1 MIYHILHTHA
11 PGFLGEPIF
20 RNGEFVG
27 SLTTAS
33 YGFTLRKQIG
43 IGYVKHPEGETVSS
57 KFVKEGNYEIEIG
70 GQRYPAT
77 VSTKIIFKRTV

>member
-1 MIYHILHTHA
+1 M
-11 PGFLGEPIF
+11 
-20 RNGEFVG
+20 
-27 SLTTAS
+27 TTAS
-33 YGFTLRKQIG
+33 YGFTLRKHIG

-77 VSTKIIFKRTV
+77 VSVKIIIYLISKVRCSLDRYLLTHKFNKNV